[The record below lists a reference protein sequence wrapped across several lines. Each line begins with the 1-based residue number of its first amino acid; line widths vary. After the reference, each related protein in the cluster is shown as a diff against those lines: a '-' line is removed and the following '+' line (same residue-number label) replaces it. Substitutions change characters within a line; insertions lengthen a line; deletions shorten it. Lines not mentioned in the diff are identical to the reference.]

1 MSDDRADKDR
11 RTARHARRARI
22 AGWARPR
29 LARRGGG
36 PALILVAG
44 LAAAAVAGALTSA
57 RGAPRSDP
65 ARVGGGGAQGVFGP
79 HYATLDQRREAAHIP
94 TMMKTMNSPV
104 HFHAHLTL
112 WMNGKR
118 VPIPAGI
125 GIDPTQ
131 DAMQMAGLHTHDSS
145 GTIHVEGVEGSTLGQ
160 FFAIWGLPLTA
171 ERVGPFR
178 ARGANRLRIWVNGR
192 TSRGFADLKLGD
204 GQRIVISYG
213 TGEHQPTG

>member
-1 MSDDRADKDR
+1 
-11 RTARHARRARI
+11 
-22 AGWARPR
+22 
-29 LARRGGG
+29 
-36 PALILVAG
+36 VAG

-160 FFAIWGLPLTA
+160 FFAIWGLPH
-171 ERVGPFR
+171 
-178 ARGANRLRIWVNGR
+178 GR
-192 TSRGFADLKLGD
+192 TRRTIPRQRRKQAAHV
-204 GQRIVISYG
+204 GQRQDFEGLRGSQARRRPAHR
-213 TGEHQPTG
+213 HQLRDG